1 MTRIFR
7 TAAFAASVLALG
19 ACSSAGGLGEIL
31 GGVLGGGGGGAQQL
45 SGSVRS
51 VDTRNQQ
58 ISVQQSNGQSVP
70 VLYDQN
76 TKVVYQNRLY
86 TVANLEN
93 GDQIV
98 ARIQATQNN
107 AYYADSITVT
117 QSVTTSTS
125 NGSVGEAI
133 QQLSGTVVS
142 VDRNYGTFLID
153 AAILSALGYL
163 GVGYQHGGAALH
175 AHHGLDAVPA
185 PLGGRDDVQQPPRR
199 SVRATLWRVPQQHT
213 RRASPVLL
221 GFAGGSHGPLRH
233 GRRRGPCSFRAD
245 PPGQVQQVIRQS
257 RGKHGKVRCRRSSPI
272 PSGRN

>member
-153 AAILSALGYL
+153 AGSGTRITVSMPYQPRSADVTTFNNLRAGQYVRLYGVYL
-163 GVGYQHGGAALH
+163 NN
-175 AHHGLDAVPA
+175 
-185 PLGGRDDVQQPPRR
+185 
-199 SVRATLWRVPQQHT
+199 TRVE
-213 RRASPVLL
+213 
-221 GFAGGSHGPLRH
+221 LRQ
-233 GRRRGPCSFRAD
+233 FY
-245 PPGQVQQVIRQS
+245 
-257 RGKHGKVRCRRSSPI
+257 
-272 PSGRN
+272 

>member
-31 GGVLGGGGGGAQQL
+31 GGVLGGGAGGAQQL

-98 ARIQATQNN
+98 ARIQTTQNN

-125 NGSVGEAI
+125 NGSVGEAV

-153 AAILSALGYL
+153 AGSGTRITVSMPYQPRSADVTTFNNLRNGQYVRLYGVYL
-163 GVGYQHGGAALH
+163 NN
-175 AHHGLDAVPA
+175 
-185 PLGGRDDVQQPPRR
+185 
-199 SVRATLWRVPQQHT
+199 TRVE
-213 RRASPVLL
+213 
-221 GFAGGSHGPLRH
+221 LRQ
-233 GRRRGPCSFRAD
+233 FY
-245 PPGQVQQVIRQS
+245 
-257 RGKHGKVRCRRSSPI
+257 
-272 PSGRN
+272 

>member
-31 GGVLGGGGGGAQQL
+31 GGVLGGGSGGAQQL

-76 TKVVYQNRLY
+76 TKVVYQNRVY

-98 ARIQATQNN
+98 ARIQTTQNN

-125 NGSVGEAI
+125 NGSVGEAV

-153 AAILSALGYL
+153 AGSGTRITVSMPYQPRSADVTTFNNLRAGQYVRLYGVYL
-163 GVGYQHGGAALH
+163 NN
-175 AHHGLDAVPA
+175 
-185 PLGGRDDVQQPPRR
+185 
-199 SVRATLWRVPQQHT
+199 TRVE
-213 RRASPVLL
+213 
-221 GFAGGSHGPLRH
+221 LRQ
-233 GRRRGPCSFRAD
+233 FY
-245 PPGQVQQVIRQS
+245 
-257 RGKHGKVRCRRSSPI
+257 
-272 PSGRN
+272 